1 MADRCDYARVYDQFL
16 LLFAKRFRLRQTFRH
31 RGFFLRT
38 ADHPDMGDHRRCR
51 VVALLADC
59 RAIAG
64 NRADGPQGL
73 YIAVRTE
80 CKALYCHGAGVYS
93 AIAGAG
99 KLYACHGSVFRYFRD
114 SVSGFGCDP
123 CRAETSHDSKR
134 GRMKNSKP
142 VIVSCSGPVLTTD
155 EVNFFAEFK
164 PFGFILFGRNIIDK
178 AQLKVLCAE
187 LREAVGWDCPI
198 LIDQE
203 GGKVRRMKPPHWPDY
218 PAMKEIGDLDD
229 KNRLIETVRGI
240 SADLREVG
248 IDVDCA
254 PVLDVL
260 FPETHEAIGTRAF
273 SSDPDIV
280 GSLGLLACEVFL
292 DEGIMPV
299 LKHMPGQ
306 GRSALDSH
314 KDLPVVKACLAELE
328 AVDFRPFRHVIAHFA
343 GAPSPSIPLPEGR
356 GKGRGMP
363 IWAMISHIVY
373 EAMDAEHPASTSS
386 KVIEFVRKEL
396 GFKGLL
402 VSDDLCMEA
411 LCRYGSPAD
420 RVAKTLEAGMDI
432 ALYCAGH
439 LSEMIDIA
447 KACPPLRDESLK
459 RYNASRR
466 WKS

>member
-1 MADRCDYARVYDQFL
+1 M
-16 LLFAKRFRLRQTFRH
+16 K
-31 RGFFLRT
+31 
-38 ADHPDMGDHRRCR
+38 
-51 VVALLADC
+51 
-59 RAIAG
+59 
-64 NRADGPQGL
+64 
-73 YIAVRTE
+73 
-80 CKALYCHGAGVYS
+80 
-93 AIAGAG
+93 
-99 KLYACHGSVFRYFRD
+99 
-114 SVSGFGCDP
+114 
-123 CRAETSHDSKR
+123 SHT
-134 GRMKNSKP
+134 KP

-155 EVNFFAEFK
+155 EADFFAEFR

-178 AQLKVLCAE
+178 AQLKVLCAS
-187 LREAVGWDCPI
+187 LREAVGWHCPI

-203 GGKVRRMKPPHWPDY
+203 GGRVRRMRPPHWPDY

-229 KNRLIETVRGI
+229 KDRLIETVRGI

-292 DEGIMPV
+292 EEGITPV
-299 LKHMPGQ
+299 IKHMPGQ
-306 GRSALDSH
+306 GRSTLDSH
-314 KDLPVVKACLAELE
+314 KDLPVVKASLAELE
-328 AVDFRPFRHVIAHFA
+328 AVDFKPFRHVI
-343 GAPSPSIPLPEGR
+343 EG
-356 GKGRGMP
+356 GVPVWGMV
-363 IWAMISHIVY
+363 SHIVY
-373 EAMDAEHPASTSS
+373 EAVDEEHPASTSR
-386 KVIEFVRKEL
+386 KVVDLIRNQLNFN
-396 GFKGLL
+396 GLL

-439 LSEMIDIA
+439 LTEMIEIA

-459 RYNASRR
+459 RYNASKRR
-466 WKS
+466 KL